1 MKILGKIL
9 LMFFILQLSVQ
20 AQYSDPALRSIGYHT
35 GNRAGISYY
44 NDGQI
49 AGFSVGIDIRGE
61 WPLGSGENY
70 IGDCIPLIG
79 VEFVNDLGDT
89 LQSVVI
95 SRGPRN
101 GQFNERH
108 PTKNYFWGWNPTPGF
123 RNPNYQSVA
132 MSHLPDSWPIQGWN
146 DPVANSWKDE
156 FGKTQWFGFFGRGIM
171 NADQESFFEADD
183 QWDDEFNSHFKPD
196 ANDLNRNGMGLRMRQ
211 RGFQWSSFLAEDAI
225 FWLYDITNDGT
236 HTYRKANF
244 GTVVGTLAGGDGD
257 SGDDLGTFVI
267 DESITYSY
275 DSDNVGNRGQEVGW
289 VGYAFLESPG
299 NAFDGID
306 NDNDSQIGTSP
317 RFIQGDFAAKTY
329 KAGDKIV
336 LINESNGNGVN
347 NYNRTVYTVKSTI
360 DTVYSLGKSFIIE
373 PGVTQFREGHIAG
386 YGGVR
391 GEIALPH
398 ISAND
403 GYDNDLDGLID
414 ENEAAHYLTRVNRGD
429 LPVSYKNYITN
440 EGLNDPLIDE
450 RRDNDIDEDGDWSP
464 IFDDLGEDGL
474 GPEDE
479 AYPGPDLGEG
489 DGIPT
494 QGEPNFGKTDPDESD
509 QIGLTAFNFFANSA
523 SPDLSI
529 DSLVWNRMTPGRF
542 DIIPPTPQDGDFIY
556 SSGYFPLFSETTER
570 FSVAL
575 LFGEDSR
582 DINNNKDIVQ
592 KIYNSGYVF
601 PQAPRKPKITI
612 TQEDGNVVLYWD
624 GERSENSRDFV
635 TKEKDFQGY
644 KIFRSTD
651 ANFRDSRVI
660 TNALG
665 VLSFDKPL
673 AQYDLVDNFS
683 GFYYPSP
690 DLLAAFGGITYYLGE
705 NLNGLSTDNGITNVF
720 VDSTV
725 VPGQTYYYAV
735 TAYDKGDEALEIF
748 PEENS
753 KFIFRSNTGAIIT
766 DDNTG
771 YITPGRRPAGYI
783 SPNAAEMEKSENFI
797 GTGSGFVEIIDDE
810 KIRDGY
816 NYKVVFQDTSLRQV
830 TSNWSLIDLQTP
842 DTLFLPTINETII
855 VDPLQ
860 TVNIPAGIT
869 RIFVN
874 GEEKNFSGTTYT
886 ASYDTLVNQ
895 SDKFRGSTPVR
906 QGIRVQLLNDAI
918 STDSAHTGFTGVEDT
933 LKPQFTQIKVFKGK
947 SAAYDG
953 VGIPNDYKIEF
964 FPNTVGQSVRDTIG
978 FPPVPALNNVIVPRS
993 INFKVTNLTTGVE
1006 VDVVYPPPSGSQST
1020 AHNFWL
1026 KEHVNGQYIK
1036 TWNFIFTY
1044 NTVGKSLP
1052 SGGSYMYSTFKQ
1064 FNSKDSFTFTVEGAK
1079 IDNDLAKKDLD
1090 KIRVVP
1096 NPYVVTHDAEQRLL
1110 STQTSGRGEREIRF
1124 TYVPPGS
1131 KISIYT
1137 VRGELIR
1144 TLTQDNFYVGDVYWN
1159 LRTEEN
1165 LDVAFGVYV
1174 YVVDAPNIGTKIDK
1188 FALIK

>member
-1 MKILGKIL
+1 MKILGKL
-9 LMFFILQLSVQ
+9 LLLFFILQFSVK

-108 PTKNYFWGWNPTPGF
+108 PTRNYFWGWNPRPGF

-132 MSHLPDSWPIQGWN
+132 MSHLPDSWPIEGWN
-146 DPVANSWKDE
+146 DPQANSWKDAN
-156 FGKTQWFGFFGRGIM
+156 GKTQWFGYFGRGIM

-183 QWDDEFNSHFKPD
+183 HWDDEFNSHFQPD
-196 ANDLNRNGMGLRMRQ
+196 ANDPNRNGMGLRMRQ

-257 SGDDLGTFVI
+257 SSDDLGTFII

-317 RFIQGDFAAKTY
+317 RFAQTDFTARTY
-329 KAGDKIV
+329 KTGDKIV
-336 LINESNGNGVN
+336 LINETNGANGNS
-347 NYNRTVYTVKSTI
+347 YNRTVYTVKSTI
-360 DTVYSLGKSFIIE
+360 DTVTSLGRKYIIQ

-391 GEIALPH
+391 GEIAIPH
-398 ISAND
+398 ASAND

-414 ENEAAHYLTRVNRGD
+414 ENEAVHYLTRVNRGD
-429 LPVSYKNYITN
+429 MPVSYKNFITN
-440 EGLNDPLIDE
+440 EGINDPLIDE
-450 RRDNDIDEDGDWSP
+450 RRDNEIDEDGDWNVL
-464 IFDDLGEDGL
+464 FDDLGEDGL

-479 AYPGPDLGEG
+479 AYPGPDFGESN
-489 DGIPT
+489 GIPT
-494 QGEPNFGKTDPDESD
+494 QGEPNFGRTDPDESD

-556 SSGYFPLFSETTER
+556 SSGYFPLFAKTTER

-601 PQAPRKPKITI
+601 PQAPRKPIINI
-612 TQEDGNVVLYWD
+612 TQEDGNVIIYWD

-635 TKEKDFQGY
+635 TKVKDFQGY

-665 VLSFDKPL
+665 VLSFDKPI
-673 AQYDLVDNFS
+673 AQYDLVDNFG
-683 GFYYPSP
+683 GFFYPSP
-690 DLLAAFGGITYYLGE
+690 DLLEAFGGVTYFLGD
-705 NLNGLSTDNGITNVF
+705 NINGLDSDNGITNVF

-735 TAYDKGDEALEIF
+735 TAYDRGDEELEIF

-771 YITPGRRPAGYI
+771 YITPGRRPAGYV
-783 SPNAAEMEKSENFI
+783 SSDATEMEKSENFI
-797 GTGSGFVEIIDDE
+797 GTGTGFVEVIDDE
-810 KIRDGY
+810 QIRDGFK
-816 NYKVVFQDTSLRQV
+816 YKIAFQDTSLQQL
-830 TSNWSLIDLQTP
+830 TSNWSLVDLQTP
-842 DTLFLPTINETII
+842 DTVFIPSINETLI
-855 VDPLQ
+855 VNPLQ
-860 TVNIPAGIT
+860 TVNIPNGIT
-869 RIFVN
+869 KIIVN
-874 GEEKNFSGTTYT
+874 GEEKNFSGSTYT
-886 ASYDTLVNQ
+886 ADYDTLVNK

-906 QGIRVQLLNDAI
+906 HGVRIQLLNDAI
-918 STDSAHTGFTGVEDT
+918 STDSAHTGFDGVDDAS
-933 LKPQFTQIKVFKGK
+933 LPNFTQIKVFKGK
-947 SAAYDG
+947 APVFDG
-953 VGIPNDYKIEF
+953 FGIPNNYLIEF
-964 FPNTVGQSVRDTIG
+964 FPNNIGQSVRDTIG
-978 FPPVPALNNVIVPRS
+978 TPPVPALNNVILPRS
-993 INFKVTNLTTGVE
+993 VNFKVT
-1006 VDVVYPPPSGSQST
+1006 
-1020 AHNFWL
+1020 
-1026 KEHVNGQYIK
+1026 I
-1036 TWNFIFTY
+1036 
-1044 NTVGKSLP
+1044 
-1052 SGGSYMYSTFKQ
+1052 
-1064 FNSKDSFTFTVEGAK
+1064 
-1079 IDNDLAKKDLD
+1079 
-1090 KIRVVP
+1090 
-1096 NPYVVTHDAEQRLL
+1096 
-1110 STQTSGRGEREIRF
+1110 
-1124 TYVPPGS
+1124 
-1131 KISIYT
+1131 
-1137 VRGELIR
+1137 
-1144 TLTQDNFYVGDVYWN
+1144 
-1159 LRTEEN
+1159 
-1165 LDVAFGVYV
+1165 
-1174 YVVDAPNIGTKIDK
+1174 
-1188 FALIK
+1188 